1 MTLARKGILAQGPK
15 EPAVEKTGKLGCITM
30 KSLCSSRDAVRRERV
45 KLEILA
51 ASVEGLPW
59 WLRR

>member
-30 KSLCSSRDAVRRERV
+30 KSLRSSGDAGRRVRV

-51 ASVEGLPW
+51 VSVKGLPR
-59 WLRR
+59 WLTQ